1 MKKVYINPKM
11 KKGLTLEF
19 SLLTSSQKGTLS
31 GDGVNMDINN
41 TGASGDAEGNTNGSF
56 WEDEN

>member
-1 MKKVYINPKM
+1 MGTTMKKVYINPKM

-19 SLLTSSQKGTLS
+19 SLLTSSLS
-31 GDGVNMDINN
+31 GDGMNMEIKSD
-41 TGASGDAEGNTNGSF
+41 GASGDAEGNTNGSF